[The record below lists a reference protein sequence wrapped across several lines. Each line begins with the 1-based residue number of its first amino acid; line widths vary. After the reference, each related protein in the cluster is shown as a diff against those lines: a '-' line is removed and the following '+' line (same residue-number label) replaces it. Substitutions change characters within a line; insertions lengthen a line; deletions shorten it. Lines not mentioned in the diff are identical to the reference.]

1 MLTKFK
7 YLSMVGLLI
16 FGICHNASA
25 ELAAV
30 GPVNATNG
38 FPFWH
43 MDGNGLTLELC
54 LTPGNCVFDLPI
66 VGNSFSQQIGFGEK
80 AFYWSADADLTGA
93 TGATGSLRMA
103 LVASFSGS
111 TTVRIPADGEQ
122 ITFFQ
127 IVVGPIAGLTASN
140 VYRVTHP
147 FGVIENLVADGSGTI
162 PQQRQDIGCAI
173 ASPAVP
179 CNFSAVLGSGIGPFL
194 KWDPSILPTAPS
206 GFIGDPTVTHKV
218 IGSPLGNN
226 FFSIEGPNAGGSG
239 INVKATELFNVQG
252 NLFTFTGTEPTPLIV
267 DRSTYTRPLPSAVN
281 VLATSA
287 PSATLQVSGTG
298 IATTP
303 MVGDGKGKFFAH
315 IPLAGIPPNFVT
327 VTASNPPNTTTAIE
341 SEVVDVVTISLAE
354 YNSSIST
361 LTIEASSS
369 DGVVPPTLT
378 AIGFGNLTLG
388 KLVVPGLTVPPT
400 GVTVA
405 SSAGGSDRAQVI
417 VTANIKPIARNDTAL
432 TKKNTAVVIDVLAN
446 DTAISGTLDP
456 TTVIVATPPTH
467 GTTSVNPATGAVTY
481 TPALDFVGKDSF
493 TYTVDAVIDSISLT
507 SNVATVNITVV
518 ADEVL
523 TVIKA
528 VFTRNLRWWQISGKT
543 TVKAGNKITLYL
555 GPDATGPVIGTAA
568 VNLFGSWSFSK
579 AFSPVDPGAA
589 TSITA
594 KSTLGTVVTFPLTI
608 K

>member
-7 YLSMVGLLI
+7 YLFMVALLI
-16 FGICHNASA
+16 FGLWHNASA
-25 ELAAV
+25 ELSAV

-38 FPFWH
+38 FPLWH

-54 LTPGNCVFDLPI
+54 LTPGNCVFDAV
-66 VGNSFSQQIGFGEK
+66 VGTPFSTTIGFGEK
-80 AFYWSADADLTGA
+80 AFYWSANA
-93 TGATGSLRMA
+93 TLSGPGATGSLNMA

-111 TTVRIPADGEQ
+111 TSGPIPANGEQ
-122 ITFFQ
+122 ITFVQ
-127 IVVGPIAGLTASN
+127 IVIGPISNLTPGGI
-140 VYRVTHP
+140 YTVTHP
-147 FGVIENLVADGSGTI
+147 YGVLINLVADASGVI
-162 PQQRQDIGCAI
+162 PVQRQDIGCA
-173 ASPAVP
+173 AAP
-179 CNFSAVLGSGIGPFL
+179 CDFTAVLGSGIGPFL
-194 KWDPSILPTAPS
+194 RWDPAVSPAPPA
-206 GFIGDPTVTHKV
+206 GFIGNPTVTHKV
-218 IGSPLGNN
+218 IGSPFGNN
-226 FFSIEGPNAGGSG
+226 FFSIEGLNAGGSG

-281 VLATSA
+281 VLAISA

-298 IATTP
+298 IATTT
-303 MVGDGKGKFFAH
+303 MAGDGKGKFFAH

-327 VTASNPPNTTTAIE
+327 VTASNPPNTTTTIKRE
-341 SEVVDVVTISLAE
+341 LVDVVTINLAE

-388 KLVVPGLTVPPT
+388 KLVVLGLTVPPAE
-400 GVTVA
+400 VTVV
-405 SSAGGSDRAQVI
+405 SSAGGSDTAQVI
-417 VTANIKPIARNDTAL
+417 VTANIRPIARNDTAL
-432 TKKNTAVVIDVLAN
+432 TKKNTAVVIGVLAN

-456 TTVIVATPPTH
+456 TTVTVVTPPAH

-481 TPALDFVGKDSF
+481 TPVLDFVGKDSF
-493 TYTVDAVIDSISLT
+493 KYTVNDSIVQV

-523 TVIKA
+523 TVTKA
-528 VFTRNLRWWQISGKT
+528 VFTRSFRRWQISGKST
-543 TVKAGNKITLYL
+543 LKAGNIITIYL
-555 GPDATGPVIGTAA
+555 GPDTTGPVIGTAA

-594 KSTLGTVVTFPLTI
+594 KSTLGTVVSFPLTI
-608 K
+608 N